1 MPDEM
6 LFYCPYLFNLC
17 NWFVCCISTILISR
31 FKFPYDSSRFFFC
44 QLETDSNRK
53 DCSELFPMQ
62 TYTLLYG
69 GYTFLITKF
78 IVSVIFLCSSFPLNG
93 GYIFLIA
100 KFIFSAIFLS
110 FPSISNTCCITMAD
124 IFKKLIPS
132 TILVDYRL
140 LKF

>member
-1 MPDEM
+1 MIPVD
-6 LFYCPYLFNLC
+6 
-17 NWFVCCISTILISR
+17 
-31 FKFPYDSSRFFFC
+31 FFC

-53 DCSELFPMQ
+53 DCSELFLMQ

-93 GYIFLIA
+93 GYTFLIA

-110 FPSISNTCCITMAD
+110 FPSISNTCCITMTD
-124 IFKKLIPS
+124 IFEKTDPFNYI
-132 TILVDYRL
+132 RL